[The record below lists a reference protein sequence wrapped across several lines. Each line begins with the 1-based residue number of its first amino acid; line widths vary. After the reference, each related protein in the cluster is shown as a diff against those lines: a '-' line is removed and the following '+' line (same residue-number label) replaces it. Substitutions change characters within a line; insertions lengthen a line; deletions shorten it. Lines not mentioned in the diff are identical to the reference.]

1 MSAGISGLSLPPGFI
16 AVVVALV
23 VGVGGGALNMGFSA
37 ISASLLGVATTAVS
51 LWAFVSEP

>member
-1 MSAGISGLSLPPGFI
+1 MSGLSLPPGFI

-23 VGVGGGALNMGFSA
+23 VGVAGGALNMGFSA

>member
-1 MSAGISGLSLPPGFI
+1 MSLGGVSVHPGSV

-37 ISASLLGVATTAVS
+37 VSASLLGVATTAVGF
-51 LWAFVSEP
+51 WAFLSEP